1 MLHLEWWLWEAIT
14 IGRNEPEVASSGE
27 CRVQNRFFLAAKAGA
42 LHRVGLAFACCWPHL
57 LAAQGFEPQF
67 ERNAELTLE
76 HREALGSYRMP
87 IGPWRPIGGAVV
99 VAEGAI
105 RQSAYRLPLAGGTT
119 LQLLAGL
126 RQQLAQQG
134 FQVLFECDAPRCGG
148 FDFRFDTNVLAEP
161 EMHIDLGDFRYL
173 AARKDT
179 SGKPEFVSLLVSR
192 SSESGFVQV
201 YRVTEADALAVAAAG
216 ETTVATALSLPELVL
231 PVLPVL
237 PAASQSGDVPTEAA
251 PALELAPA
259 GPMAVLLESGGRV
272 ALDDLAFATGTAE
285 LAAGDYP
292 SLKALADY
300 LAANPARQVVLVGH
314 TDAAGGLEA
323 NIALSKRRAASV
335 VAHLV
340 RDLGVAKGQVSAQ
353 GVGYLV
359 PRTSNLTEAGRAQNR
374 RVEVVLT
381 STQ

>member
-1 MLHLEWWLWEAIT
+1 MLHLEWWLWEVTI

-27 CRVQNRFFLAAKAGA
+27 CRVQIRFFLAAKAGA
-42 LHRVGLAFACCWPHL
+42 LRRVGLAFACCWPHL

-105 RQSAYRLPLAGGTT
+105 RQSAYRIPMADGTT
-119 LQLLAGL
+119 LQVLAGL
-126 RQQLAQQG
+126 RQQLAAQG
-134 FQVLFECDAPRCGG
+134 FQVLFECDAASCGG

-161 EMHIDLGDFRYL
+161 EMHVDLGDFRYL
-173 AARKDT
+173 AARKD
-179 SGKPEFVSLLVSR
+179 SGGKPEFVSLLVSR

-201 YRVTEADALAVAAAG
+201 FRVTEADAQAAG
-216 ETTVATALSLPELVL
+216 DAGNSTAAPAPSLPEFAVAEEA
-231 PVLPVL
+231 
-237 PAASQSGDVPTEAA
+237 AASQGAVLPPNGAE
-251 PALELAPA
+251 PKGL
-259 GPMAVLLESGGRV
+259 MADLLESGGRV

-285 LAAGDYP
+285 LAPGDYP

-314 TDAAGGLEA
+314 TEASGGLEA
-323 NIALSKRRAASV
+323 NITLSKRRAASV
-335 VAHLV
+335 VAYLV
-340 RDLGVAKGQVSAQ
+340 RDLGVAQAQVSAQ

-359 PRTSNLTEAGRAQNR
+359 PRTSNLTDAGRAQNR